1 MDSGPAGGSK
11 IRERE
16 ERGRV
21 KQEEGRGPRF
31 YEPASVWGSRWPVAE
46 GTGAA
51 TGCRCKQGNPGHP
64 HTSDLL
70 IFVAQLT
77 QNSGGGAKRQQISR
91 MVDRR
96 REAPSPR
103 RISGMGGVGG
113 SGETVFQ
120 VWRGNKD
127 PCRCL
132 FFDQGLHSFSAWSQ
146 FRSHQHTTSDRPGP
160 SPRLFAVADGTGNM
174 RRENDNIL

>member
-1 MDSGPAGGSK
+1 M
-11 IRERE
+11 
-16 ERGRV
+16 
-21 KQEEGRGPRF
+21 
-31 YEPASVWGSRWPVAE
+31 AE

-51 TGCRCKQGNPGHP
+51 TGCRREQGTPGHP

-77 QNSGGGAKRQQISR
+77 QNSGGGAKRQQISQ

-120 VWRGNKD
+120 VWRGNND
-127 PCRCL
+127 PCRRL
-132 FFDQGLHSFSAWSQ
+132 FFDTGPYSSSAWSQ
-146 FRSHQHTTSDRPGP
+146 FCSHHTTTSDRPGP
-160 SPRLFAVADGTGNM
+160 PTRLFAVEDETGNT
-174 RRENDNIL
+174 RWENTIILL